1 MDDISIKIL
10 DALFDLCDGEN
21 FVILDAQDLTARIP
35 DYTFEPNELVEI
47 FETLDADDLLDL
59 RYADESEFCVAMKT
73 KGRALIKQFR
83 DRLQKMVATT
93 EAANVSAPTDEV
105 PPEGDSEGD
114 SAAPAANP
122 AVDPTVSVRA
132 AAPVKRVR
140 EKSSFEYEQRTRSA
154 GEPRPRPAE
163 RHEEEEDKPSKLP
176 AEQKVLLFAAIGGA
190 AGALIVNLIFLIVYF
205 L

>member
-59 RYADESEFCVAMKT
+59 RYADENEFCVAMKT

-105 PPEGDSEGD
+105 PPEGDSE
-114 SAAPAANP
+114 APAANS
-122 AVDPTVSVRA
+122 AATSAAPTRA
-132 AAPVKRVR
+132 AAPVRHVR

-154 GEPRPRPAE
+154 GEPRPRPDE
-163 RHEEEEDKPSKLP
+163 RREEEEDKPSKLP
-176 AEQKVLLFAAIGGA
+176 AEKKVLLFAAIGGA
-190 AGALIVNLIFLIVYF
+190 AGALIVNLIFLVVYF
-205 L
+205 LWK

>member
-59 RYADESEFCVAMKT
+59 RYADENEFCVAMKT

-105 PPEGDSEGD
+105 PPEGDS
-114 SAAPAANP
+114 AAPAANP

-132 AAPVKRVR
+132 ATPVKRVH

-154 GEPRPRPAE
+154 GEPHPRPDE

-176 AEQKVLLFAAIGGA
+176 AEKKVLLFAAIGGA

-205 L
+205 LWK

>member
-59 RYADESEFCVAMKT
+59 RYADENEFCVAMKT

-105 PPEGDSEGD
+105 PPEGDHE
-114 SAAPAANP
+114 APAANSAATP
-122 AVDPTVSVRA
+122 ATPVRV

-163 RHEEEEDKPSKLP
+163 RREEEEDKPSKLP
-176 AEQKVLLFAAIGGA
+176 AEKKVLLFAAIGGA

-205 L
+205 LWK